1 MLLAPRR
8 MSTDGLLAPAQSLP
22 WSHLEVS
29 MKRAITILG
38 VLATTLGLVPQS
50 ARALPAVQNPS
61 LQSVDWMT
69 IQSPA
74 GLPEVHFHLH
84 WVNPDA
90 ANPSA
95 PVSGSAMSQPFGVFM
110 GDAGLIGNFDVPPIA
125 VGSFF
130 DVFFDVPLQNLP
142 PSAQKIVPGG
152 PPPGSPC
159 PPDDHW
165 DGNVD
170 VTFGGP
176 VGQGQSTWHQGK
188 VLVCPGGGKS
198 LIHVVTGCTFA
209 TGSPWTMSPL
219 CTGFSA
225 TLLEEDKVTPAPNP
239 LPPGWHGY
247 LAISAAPGTIPGTVC
262 CFTVQFSC
270 GGVASLIYVCATAC
284 DCNGHT
290 PTLEGFDWNPVHNA
304 AGGRDIRFHM
314 HFHNNDPQGPSMPAS
329 GDVFPQDFGVFLPD
343 ASQNPIGHFD
353 VPGLA
358 ADSFFDVF
366 FDVAANQLPP
376 NPPQQL
382 PGGGPNPND
391 PCPPDTN
398 FIGNVDV
405 HFANPLG
412 VPPSKWHNGQ
422 LLVYPGAGNS
432 YIHMTTDCPDAVGA
446 TWTISGLCPGFS
458 ATLVENDR
466 VTLAPDPI
474 PSGWSGFIQV
484 SATAAVPPGT
494 TCCFDILFDCGGVQ
508 NKIHVCVTTC
518 DWSTALPHLAAVDWS
533 NIGTGSTVH
542 FHLRFQNDNPAGP
555 TNAISGNMMSQPFG
569 AFVPDAG
576 PIGNFSIPSLP
587 AGSFFD
593 VFFDVPRASL
603 PPNPTKVLPG
613 SSEAQIAIAQ
623 QPQPCPPDTAWQG
636 NVDIQWHDPAGG
648 AGQGQANYHF
658 GQLLVG
664 PGVGYSY
671 IHLITNCLA
680 TTGGSWSFAG
690 LCPGFSATLY
700 NEDRVTPAPLVLPPG
715 WTGWIAVSATG
726 AVPVGTV
733 CCFRLEINCG
743 GAHATVRVCA
753 TVCSLGSSNAVENS
767 TVDLGFGIRAT
778 TPNPSLGSMVVRFA
792 LPEAGDARLE
802 IFSASGQHVRT
813 LANGAFNAGPHFVI
827 WDGRGD
833 AGQKLPPGTYFAR
846 LRMGIRS
853 DSRKVTL
860 IQ

>member
-1 MLLAPRR
+1 MKLAKRWLSAALALALLAAPRVGR
-8 MSTDGLLAPAQSLP
+8 AQAQP
-22 WSHLEVS
+22 
-29 MKRAITILG
+29 G
-38 VLATTLGLVPQS
+38 PQ
-50 ARALPAVQNPS
+50 
-61 LQSVDWMT
+61 LQSVDWIT
-69 IQSPA
+69 IQNAS
-74 GLPEVHFHLH
+74 GQSIVRFHFH
-84 WVNPDA
+84 WTNP
-90 ANPSA
+90 NPTLPSA
-95 PVSGSAMSQPFGVFM
+95 PASGWAASQAFGVFM
-110 GDAGLIGNFDVPPIA
+110 SDQGIFGRFDVPPIPPQGFLDWYLDA
-125 VGSFF
+125 A
-130 DVFFDVPLQNLP
+130 LQDLA

-159 PPDDHW
+159 PPDNHW

-170 VTFGGP
+170 VTWSGAGGA
-176 VGQGQSTWHQGK
+176 GQSTWHQGK
-188 VLVCPGGGKS
+188 ALVCPGGGKS
-198 LIHVVTGCTFA
+198 LIHVVTGCGLA
-209 TGSPWTMSPL
+209 TGMPWTLSAL
-219 CTGFSA
+219 CPGFAA
-225 TLLEEDKVTPAPNP
+225 TLLEEDMVTPAPNP
-239 LPPGWHGY
+239 LPPGWHGF
-247 LAISAAPGTIPGTVC
+247 LGISAAAATAPGTVC

-270 GGVASLIYVCATAC
+270 GGVGSLIYVCATAC
-284 DCNGHT
+284 DCNGHS
-290 PTLEGFDWNPVHNA
+290 PSLEGFDWNPVHNA

-314 HFHNNDPQGPSMPAS
+314 RFHNLDPQLASMPAS
-329 GDVFPQDFGVFLPD
+329 GDVLPQMFGVFLPD
-343 ASQNPIGHFD
+343 ASPTPIGHFD

-376 NPPQQL
+376 NPQQQL

-398 FIGNVDV
+398 WIGNVDV
-405 HFANPLG
+405 HFANPAG
-412 VPPSKWHNGQ
+412 VPPSTWHNGQ
-422 LLVYPGAGNS
+422 ILVYPGAGS
-432 YIHMTTDCPDAVGA
+432 SLIHMMTDCTAASGA
-446 TWTISGLCPGFS
+446 TWAISGLCSGFH
-458 ATLVENDR
+458 AQLVENDKT
-466 VTLAPDPI
+466 TLAPNPI
-474 PSGWSGFIQV
+474 PPGWSGFLVVTADALV
-484 SATAAVPPGT
+484 SPGT
-494 TCCFDILFDCGGVQ
+494 TCCFDVLFDCNGLTA
-508 NKIHVCVTTC
+508 KIHVCVTAC

-533 NIGTGSTVH
+533 NIGTGSTVR
-542 FHLRFQNDNPAGP
+542 FHLRFQNDNPAGA
-555 TNAISGNMMSQPFG
+555 TNAITGNLMSQPFG

-576 PIGNFSIPSLP
+576 SIGNFNIPSLP
-587 AGSFFD
+587 AASFFD
-593 VFFDVPRASL
+593 VFFDVPRGSL

-613 SSEAQIAIAQ
+613 SSEAQLAIAQ

-636 NVDIQWHDPAGG
+636 NVDIGWNDPAGG
-648 AGQGQANYHF
+648 AGQGHANYHF

-700 NEDRVTPAPLVLPPG
+700 NEDRVTPAPLILPPG

-753 TVCSLGSSNAVENS
+753 TVCSLGSTNAVENS

-802 IFSASGQHVRT
+802 IFSASGQRVRT

-833 AGQKLPPGTYFAR
+833 EGQKLPPGTYFAR
-846 LRMGIRS
+846 LRMGVRS